1 MYKSYY
7 LTYVRF
13 WSGQISQN
21 VSVSGEGGRLTGTMP
36 HWGLEDAI
44 PCLHVVYLDVYNN
57 GIPVWL
63 YLYYMQI
70 IPQQIISEY
79 LELKFLTQM
88 YFLTFK

>member
-21 VSVSGEGGRLTGTMP
+21 VSVSGEGGRLTGMMP
-36 HWGLEDAI
+36 EDWKNAI
-44 PCLHVVYLDVYNN
+44 PCLDVVYLDIYNN
-57 GIPVWL
+57 RIPVWL
-63 YLYYMQI
+63 YLYYMPI

-79 LELKFLTQM
+79 LELNFSNTNV
-88 YFLTFK
+88 FSHF